1 MKRDAINFENEKIPV
16 LFRKILI
23 PTLLGTISMSAVT
36 AIDGI
41 FVGHGAGAEGVAA
54 VNIIAPIFMIMS
66 GIGLMVGSGCSVVA
80 SIHLSKQK
88 NKVARLNITQA
99 LVWSSIGTALLCA
112 LSLISPEQTAR
123 LLGAS
128 DTLMPQ
134 VVGYLKWI
142 MPSFMFQ
149 MWSTTG
155 LFIIRL
161 DGSPRCAMW
170 CNITPALLNGV
181 LDWLFIFPLGMG
193 VVGAAIATAI
203 SYLVGGIMALT
214 YLLFFASSLRLI
226 PLKMSRKSMLLSL
239 KNMGYQCK
247 IGSSALFGEMT
258 LAVLILVGNLVFM
271 TYLGDAGVGAYGIV
285 CYYAPFFFMVGNAIA
300 QSAQPIISYNYGL
313 ARTKEMQEARKL
325 LLATSIIIG
334 MFVASLFIT
343 VPDFLVALFVDP
355 HTESGQLAI
364 QGFPYFATGIVFFI
378 LNVAITGYYQSVER
392 IKRATLFVFLR
403 GFVLLIPC
411 FFLLPQLLGV
421 KGIWLAMPLAEFTT
435 TLLIIILYSSY
446 MQKIKRMLAGSR

>member
-88 NKVARLNITQA
+88 NMVARLNITQA

-112 LSLISPEQTAR
+112 LTLISPEQTAR

-226 PLKMSRKSMLLSL
+226 PLKMSWKSMLLSL
-239 KNMGYQCK
+239 RNMGYQCK

-271 TYLGDAGVGAYGIV
+271 TYLG
-285 CYYAPFFFMVGNAIA
+285 CP
-300 QSAQPIISYNYGL
+300 
-313 ARTKEMQEARKL
+313 
-325 LLATSIIIG
+325 
-334 MFVASLFIT
+334 
-343 VPDFLVALFVDP
+343 
-355 HTESGQLAI
+355 
-364 QGFPYFATGIVFFI
+364 
-378 LNVAITGYYQSVER
+378 
-392 IKRATLFVFLR
+392 
-403 GFVLLIPC
+403 
-411 FFLLPQLLGV
+411 
-421 KGIWLAMPLAEFTT
+421 
-435 TLLIIILYSSY
+435 
-446 MQKIKRMLAGSR
+446 